1 MTVNS
6 LSRQKA
12 QNNWKFGRMQFR
24 FYDDS
29 DSMGQSQSGAAGKG
43 KGWKSKNMEQET
55 LKAIVSEKESNY
67 QFLTT
72 VLYLFET
79 SNFIVCFEHFFD
91 F

>member
-1 MTVNS
+1 MEV
-6 LSRQKA
+6 
-12 QNNWKFGRMQFR
+12 WKNAISILRTFWNDEKNKED
-24 FYDDS
+24 DDS